1 MTKEELI
8 SHATRIL
15 GQADRNYE
23 GSLTQAK
30 EFFKSYGGPDNS
42 FLKDLNATYHSSLDG
57 KINRLEGILKS
68 FVDYV
73 ENDLLRSISLV
84 REIQVET
91 VSDFLAQ
98 AESLLNDNKIHPA
111 APTVI
116 IGASLEEFLRN
127 WLEEEGVD
135 MTTIKLSLDSYSK
148 ELRSKELISKQD
160 LKDITSWSGTRNDAA
175 HGIWKNV
182 EDRNRIKLML
192 EGVNLFMRK
201 YSQKNVV

>member
-8 SHATRIL
+8 LHANRIL
-15 GQADRNYE
+15 GQVDGNYE

-42 FLKDLNATYHSSLDG
+42 FLKELNETYHSYYGS
-57 KINRLEGILKS
+57 KIYRLQGILRS
-68 FVDYV
+68 FIDYV
-73 ENDLLRSISLV
+73 NNGLLRSISLE

-98 AESLLNDNKIHPA
+98 AESLLNDNKVHPA
-111 APTVI
+111 APAVI

-127 WLEEEGVD
+127 WLEEVGVD
-135 MTTIKLSLDSYSK
+135 MTTIKLSIDSYSK
-148 ELRSKELISKQD
+148 ELRSREMISKQD
-160 LKDITSWSGTRNDAA
+160 LKDITSWGGTRNDAA
-175 HGIWKNV
+175 HGIWNNV